1 LLGFE
6 AKCDVEAASRLNE
19 ENEAVNEGE
28 DGDGPWALPVPP
40 ELPERPFPGDA

>member
-19 ENEAVNEGE
+19 EIEAVNEGE
-28 DGDGPWALPVPP
+28 DGPWALPVPP